1 MSERDATPE
10 ACDGRGVWREPCIH
24 FKGHTGQCSGSP
36 DYPPAVPP
44 SEPEAVHIGA
54 GIHYAEGVQAERDRI
69 IGIIEADYPDADVI
83 TDEGK
88 YRITD
93 LIESIRGAQG

>member
-1 MSERDATPE
+1 VECERLQAEVDKERALN
-10 ACDGRGVWREPCIH
+10 DHLV
-24 FKGHTGQCSGSP
+24 GQVKR
-36 DYPPAVPP
+36 A
-44 SEPEAVHIGA
+44 EAVHIGA